1 MRVRAAVKKLCEACR
16 VVKRRGKVF
25 IVCKENKKV
34 FGIELCPSVREIRRR
49 LGCKP
54 HLARATSCPFHPPHT
69 SQHKQR
75 QGIHT
80 DAMAIAEKQQSL
92 PTPSRS
98 FVDSGASVGVK
109 LWQGI
114 L

>member
-25 IVCKENKKV
+25 IVCKENKK
-34 FGIELCPSVREIRRR
+34 
-49 LGCKP
+49 
-54 HLARATSCPFHPPHT
+54 
-69 SQHKQR
+69 HKQR